1 MRLLRTR
8 ELTGGEKVSAWKI
21 LLSNL
26 NNLIVYLLMIASAS
40 AFIMG
45 DAVGGIAVI
54 AAILIAVV
62 SGFITEFKAQKSV
75 EFLQGM
81 IKTSAKVKRDG
92 QIRNIDSSLFTVG
105 DLLFLEEEGFRHSRC
120 PVS

>member
-105 DLLFLEEEGFRHSRC
+105 DLLFLEEGGFRHSKC

>member
-45 DAVGGIAVI
+45 DAVG
-54 AAILIAVV
+54 
-62 SGFITEFKAQKSV
+62 E
-75 EFLQGM
+75 
-81 IKTSAKVKRDG
+81 
-92 QIRNIDSSLFTVG
+92 
-105 DLLFLEEEGFRHSRC
+105 
-120 PVS
+120 

>member
-1 MRLLRTR
+1 
-8 ELTGGEKVSAWKI
+8 
-21 LLSNL
+21 
-26 NNLIVYLLMIASAS
+26 
-40 AFIMG
+40 
-45 DAVGGIAVI
+45 VI

-105 DLLFLEEEGFRHSRC
+105 DLLFLEEGGFRHSKC